1 MKRLFLLLA
10 LVALACSAPAHL
22 PTVAATPQPTV
33 VKPAPK
39 QPTVQAAPVTVQVTA
54 DSLHVRAEPMGLR
67 IGYLY
72 NADAVTLTNKCSD
85 GWAQIKWQGATAWVR
100 AKYLSDNKCQTGEK

>member
-1 MKRLFLLLA
+1 
-10 LVALACSAPAHL
+10 
-22 PTVAATPQPTV
+22 
-33 VKPAPK
+33 
-39 QPTVQAAPVTVQVTA
+39 
-54 DSLHVRAEPMGLR
+54 MGLR